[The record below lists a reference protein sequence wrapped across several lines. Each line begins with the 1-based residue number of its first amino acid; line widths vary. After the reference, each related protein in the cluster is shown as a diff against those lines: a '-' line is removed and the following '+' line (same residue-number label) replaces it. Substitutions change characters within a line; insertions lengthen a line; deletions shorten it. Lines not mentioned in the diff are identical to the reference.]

1 MSHTNSTAN
10 YNLPQFITTDK
21 PAWLTD
27 VNNAYSAIDLGIKA
41 AKDAGDN
48 AQSDAT
54 QALTDAGNAQTT
66 ANAANSKAGGAV
78 SSISENFLDS
88 STYAVGDLVMYNNLL
103 YKCHTAVA
111 TPGEWTGS
119 ANWSRIDI
127 DTLLSEIN
135 GNTLAMPSAPFTT
148 GSIAAAINDLN
159 GNITSATTVDTHFIG
174 VSSYGGSIYARKV
187 NNVCTIY
194 AYGLGSINPPATGS
208 AYTLG
213 TLPERFRPVNVAWFA
228 GTRISGYKYDAI
240 QGYKIDTNGDIITY
254 VYGGAELTNGAFCI
268 TYVTI

>member
-1 MSHTNSTAN
+1 MSHTNSTTN
-10 YNLPQFITTDK
+10 YGLPQFITTDK

-27 VNNAYSAIDLGIKA
+27 VNVAYSAIDTAMKNNQTA
-41 AKDAGDN
+41 AAN
-48 AQSDAT
+48 AQGDAT
-54 QALTDAGNAQTT
+54 QALSDASGAST
-66 ANAANSKAGGAV
+66 AAAAADAKGAGAIA
-78 SSISENFLDS
+78 SIATAFDS
-88 STYAVGDLVMYNNLL
+88 TSTYVLNAVVMYNSLL
-103 YKCHTAVA
+103 YKCIAPVT
-111 TPGEWTGS
+111 TPGPWTGVT
-119 ANWSRIDI
+119 NWERINV
-127 DTLLSEIN
+127 TE
-135 GNTLAMPSAPFTT
+135 M
-148 GSIAAAINDLN
+148 IAANTASIGELN
-159 GNITSATTVDTHFIG
+159 SDITTITGVDTHFIG

-194 AYGLGSINPPATGS
+194 AYGLGSVNPPATGH